1 MKNSAICGM
10 QQMPVRDAVSSDK
23 DEIVMVS
30 VVRDM
35 QMYERLV
42 RGNRHCS
49 NCRFV
54 AFDNRQTNDRI
65 TNRYNFFFDSFD
77 FKNDAWFVFLHEDCE
92 MLEPIGDV
100 LEQLPKDRIY
110 GVVGCRK
117 AFDAR
122 LTGYALNS
130 DKSGGSLRFLGR
142 PVKGLTE
149 VLTTD
154 CYCMAVHSSLVNKY
168 NLRFDANLSYD
179 FYTEAFEID
188 AYEEHGIPTCILPVK
203 ARHYSYGNMNNRRF
217 FSQRRYLWEKYKE
230 AKRVYRTTTCQLFG
244 PHADIVRMKEK
255 SRCCRKYSRLWN
267 RLAWFFWKAKY
278 SPDGY
283 RRIRILGIPIK
294 FRHADIAEWCKCRKG
309 KWVYSKERGGFEQRL
324 V

>member
-1 MKNSAICGM
+1 M
-10 QQMPVRDAVSSDK
+10 DDK
-23 DEIVMVS
+23 IMMVS
-30 VVRDM
+30 VVRDFS
-35 QMYERLV
+35 MYGNLV
-42 RGNRHCS
+42 RENKNNRGAE
-49 NCRFV
+49 FAV
-54 AFDNRQTNDRI
+54 FDNRQSNEFI
-65 TNRYNFFFDSFD
+65 TVRYNTILDSYD
-77 FKNDAWFVFLHEDCE
+77 YSKGAWFVFLHEDCE

-100 LEQLPKDRIY
+100 LERLPKDRIY
-110 GVVGCRK
+110 GVVGCRN
-117 AFDAR
+117 AADAR

-130 DKSGGSLRFLGR
+130 DKSGGSLRFLGM

-217 FSQRRYLWEKYKE
+217 FSQRRYLWEKYKK

-244 PHADIVRMKEK
+244 PHADIVRMKAK
-255 SRCCRKYSRLWN
+255 SRCCRKYGRLWN
-267 RLAWFFWKAKY
+267 RFAWFFWKAKY

-294 FRHADIAEWCKCRKG
+294 FRHADIAAWCECRNG
-309 KWVYSKERGGFEQRL
+309 KWVYSKQREGFELRNCRM
-324 V
+324 VENDSEGM